1 MRLAYKFYSEGY
13 DYEKGITI
21 TSAVIVDPIKYLYVY
36 SDRGDIANIYKGMR
50 GVKTLAVQLGSD
62 EEVFNVARALE
73 GICRECLSLGRY
85 LGLRDNKEYRQAL
98 TTVHEESLRV
108 SFRHRFDDRL
118 CTVLVP
124 AKDGFVESSLAGTAY
139 EVQNVDL
146 IVYPFNFST
155 VEVVMTNGLKLR
167 LLGDNGLGHIQSNFR

>member
-36 SDRGDIANIYKGMR
+36 SDRGDITNIYKGMR
-50 GVKTLAVQLGSD
+50 GIKTLAVQLGSD
-62 EEVFNVARALE
+62 EEVYNVARALE
-73 GICRECLSLGRY
+73 GVCRECVSLGRY
-85 LGLRDNKEYRQAL
+85 LGMRDNKEYRQAL
-98 TTVHEESLRV
+98 TTVHEDSLRV

-124 AKDGFVESSLAGTAY
+124 AKGGFVESSLAGTTY

>member
-13 DYEKGITI
+13 DYEKGIPI

-36 SDRGDIANIYKGMR
+36 SDRGDITNIYKGLK

-73 GICRECLSLGRY
+73 GICRECVSLGRY

-139 EVQNVDL
+139 ETQNVDL
-146 IVYPFNFST
+146 IVGVKDISD
-155 VEVVMTNGLKLR
+155 LKVRLR
-167 LLGDNGLGHIQSNFR
+167 GVLPCLKDEQALLGFIEIKG

>member
-1 MRLAYKFYSEGY
+1 MIGY
-13 DYEKGITI
+13 
-21 TSAVIVDPIKYLYVY
+21 
-36 SDRGDIANIYKGMR
+36 
-50 GVKTLAVQLGSD
+50 
-62 EEVFNVARALE
+62 
-73 GICRECLSLGRY
+73 
-85 LGLRDNKEYRQAL
+85 
-98 TTVHEESLRV
+98 
-108 SFRHRFDDRL
+108 
-118 CTVLVP
+118 VLVP

>member
-36 SDRGDIANIYKGMR
+36 SDRGDITNIYKGLK

-62 EEVFNVARALE
+62 EEVYNVARALE
-73 GICRECLSLGRY
+73 GICRECGSLGRY
-85 LGLRDNKEYRQAL
+85 LGLQDNKEYRQAL

-118 CTVLVP
+118 CTCT
-124 AKDGFVESSLAGTAY
+124 S
-139 EVQNVDL
+139 
-146 IVYPFNFST
+146 
-155 VEVVMTNGLKLR
+155 
-167 LLGDNGLGHIQSNFR
+167 

>member
-36 SDRGDIANIYKGMR
+36 SDRGDIVNIYKGMR

-62 EEVFNVARALE
+62 EEVYNVARALE
-73 GICRECLSLGRY
+73 GICRECVSLGRY

-98 TTVHEESLRV
+98 TTVHEDSLRV

-124 AKDGFVESSLAGTAY
+124 AKGGFVESSLAGTTY

-146 IVYPFNFST
+146 IVYPYNFST
-155 VEVVMTNGLKLR
+155 LEVVLTNGLKLR

>member
-13 DYEKGITI
+13 DFEKGMTV
-21 TSAVIVDPIKYLYVY
+21 TSVVIVDPIKYLYVY
-36 SDRGDIANIYKGMR
+36 SDRGDITNIYKGVR

-73 GICRECLSLGRY
+73 GICRECVSLSRY

-124 AKDGFVESSLAGTAY
+124 AKDGFVESSFVGTAY

-155 VEVVMTNGLKLR
+155 VEVVMTNALKLR

>member
-13 DYEKGITI
+13 DYERGITV

-36 SDRGDIANIYKGMR
+36 TDRGDITNIYKGVR

-62 EEVFNVARALE
+62 EGVYNVARALE
-73 GICRECLSLGRY
+73 GICRECVSLGKY

-98 TTVHEESLRV
+98 TTVHEDSLTV

-124 AKDGFVESSLAGTAY
+124 AKGGFVESSLAGTAY

-146 IVYPFNFST
+146 IVYPYNFST
-155 VEVVMTNGLKLR
+155 LEVALTNGLKLR
-167 LLGDNGLGHIQSNFR
+167 LLGDNGLGHLQSNFR